1 MRMNQSNGFK
11 IEEYKGYECSIQ
23 LFCGFYE
30 VFKMFL
36 SKNDLK
42 FRFIMSKN
50 LVAWYFKKINLIY
63 LEFFSSCILFSIQKM
78 QPRQQKQYPLT
89 RRSTYQIRSPC
100 HLERIHA
107 WPLTLPSCICIKIL

>member
-1 MRMNQSNGFK
+1 VNLLTRRAYNLSRKALKEEMKMNQSNGFK

-30 VFKMFL
+30 VFKKFL

-50 LVAWYFKKINLIY
+50 LVA
-63 LEFFSSCILFSIQKM
+63 
-78 QPRQQKQYPLT
+78 
-89 RRSTYQIRSPC
+89 
-100 HLERIHA
+100 
-107 WPLTLPSCICIKIL
+107 

>member
-1 MRMNQSNGFK
+1 MNQSNGFK

-42 FRFIMSKN
+42 FRFIMSKTW
-50 LVAWYFKKINLIY
+50 LHVILKRLI
-63 LEFFSSCILFSIQKM
+63 
-78 QPRQQKQYPLT
+78 
-89 RRSTYQIRSPC
+89 
-100 HLERIHA
+100 
-107 WPLTLPSCICIKIL
+107 

>member
-1 MRMNQSNGFK
+1 VNLLTRRAYNLSRKALKEEMKMNQSNGFK

-89 RRSTYQIRSPC
+89 RRSTYQIRSP
-100 HLERIHA
+100 
-107 WPLTLPSCICIKIL
+107 